1 MKTSTVLK
9 IAKINL
15 RGPDNPGGEQ
25 FICWA
30 VGMVD
35 GITDRQTTKIKQMI
49 TERLGCDWTA
59 GGGTN
64 TLELWLAAEHGI
76 PEVKPIWQASSY
88 GNGIY
93 RNAAEVKA
101 YRDKIQRT
109 RHAWVDSMIKE
120 FEAQGD

>member
-30 VGMVD
+30 VGMVN
-35 GITDRQTTKIKQMI
+35 GIIDRESIKIKKMI
-49 TERLGCDWTA
+49 TERLGCDWYT
-59 GGGTN
+59 GFGTN
-64 TLELWLAAEHGI
+64 TLEKWLEAKHNI
-76 PEVKPIWQASSY
+76 PEVEPILHR
-88 GNGIY
+88 GICK
-93 RNAAEVKA
+93 NKAEVKA